1 MNEYEMMYKEEM
13 IAMIKDMLDN
23 ADFDKVYYFYWF
35 IGLKLGIL
43 KAEEVKQYEH
53 NN

>member
-1 MNEYEMMYKEEM
+1 MMSKEKI
-13 IAMIKDMLDN
+13 IAMIEDMLDN